1 MKLLSYVLG
10 NRVMVVAAVCLFV
23 FNAGCDPNTAQEASQ
38 PAPSSLPEKVAPTA
52 GRPKPIIADNKG
64 PSEEAVAK
72 VEESASMEEAVDKN
86 IDEVKKS
93 LARVILITTSKGC
106 PCTKN
111 RCQSGETALK
121 AALAMY
127 PEAPEMERLD
137 NATEKEKSKELLSKF
152 NAIMLPVVYFL
163 DPDGNLLDKVE
174 GELNFNEE
182 KISEFLAEYD
192 MGKD

>member
-1 MKLLSYVLG
+1 M
-10 NRVMVVAAVCLFV
+10 
-23 FNAGCDPNTAQEASQ
+23 
-38 PAPSSLPEKVAPTA
+38 
-52 GRPKPIIADNKG
+52 
-64 PSEEAVAK
+64 
-72 VEESASMEEAVDKN
+72 
-86 IDEVKKS
+86 
-93 LARVILITTSKGC
+93 
-106 PCTKN
+106 
-111 RCQSGETALK
+111 K

-127 PEAPEMERLD
+127 PDAPEMERLD

-152 NAIMLPVVYFL
+152 KAIMLPVVYFL